1 MPNSQTP
8 TFTNSAKKIDATLFE
23 YWGNYGYGPWYMD
36 SGAFANI
43 ASHSHKVDIIEPSS
57 SNVRIQKVKIGGG
70 ESHPICGTSNPL

>member
-1 MPNSQTP
+1 
-8 TFTNSAKKIDATLFE
+8 
-23 YWGNYGYGPWYMD
+23 MD

-70 ESHPICGTSNPL
+70 ESHPICGTSILCEDTKQSNKIEKS